1 MDQIVIPTDIVK
13 KVEKLSKEL
22 EAVKKEV
29 KKAVK
34 ISKDQAW
41 FWSKSWQAKE
51 RAADRDIKQGKTK
64 TFSSVEDLTRDLH
77 S

>member
-22 EAVKKEV
+22 EIVKKEI

-41 FWSKSWQAKE
+41 FWTKSWQAKE
-51 RAADRDIKQGKTK
+51 RAADKAIKEGRVHTY
-64 TFSSVEDLTRDLH
+64 SSVDDLIENLH
-77 S
+77 R